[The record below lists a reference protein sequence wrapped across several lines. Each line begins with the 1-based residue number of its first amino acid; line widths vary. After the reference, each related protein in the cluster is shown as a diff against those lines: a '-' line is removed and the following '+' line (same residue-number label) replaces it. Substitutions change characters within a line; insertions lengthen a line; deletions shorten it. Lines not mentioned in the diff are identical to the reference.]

1 MPTVADIPPVIATWQ
16 REGLTPV
23 PATERIATLDVLRGF
38 ALFGI
43 LTVNMMGFSWP
54 VEMMMMRADF
64 WDAPIDVLAD
74 GAIQFLAEGKFY
86 PLFAFLFGVGAALQM
101 ERAESLGAKFTGRFC
116 RRLLVLLGFG
126 LAHALL
132 LWEGDILVWYAL
144 CGFLLLPF
152 RQRQPKTVLIW
163 AFICLLL
170 PALFILLIWALLAG
184 LSLIPEFAKSIQEA
198 WTQEPEAYTWQI
210 EESIRIFAQGSYAEI
225 FAERFSNLLYMW
237 MVGLFYVPTF
247 FAMFLV
253 GLYAGKRRLLQDFV
267 PNAGRIRQVLL
278 WGLLIGVP
286 ANLFYAAG
294 MAITDMTDVR
304 FVWLLCHAVL
314 IVGGPALSLAYAAAV
329 VLLLQREFWQRALRC
344 IATTGRM
351 ALSNYLLQSLICT
364 TIFYSYGLGLFG
376 AVGRATGLA
385 LACLIYVVQVGISV
399 WWLRRFQFGPMEWL
413 WRTLTYG
420 KRQPMRRPT

>member
-1 MPTVADIPPVIATWQ
+1 MQTAADIPPVISAWQ
-16 REGLTPV
+16 REALTPV
-23 PATERIATLDVLRGF
+23 PAQGRIAALDVLRGF

-43 LTVNMMGFSWP
+43 LTVNMLGFSWP
-54 VEMMMMRADF
+54 VEMMMLRADF
-64 WDAPIDVLAD
+64 WDAPADVIAD

-86 PLFAFLFGVGAALQM
+86 PLFAFLFGLGAALQM

-144 CGFLLLPF
+144 CGFLLIPF

-170 PALFILLIWALLAG
+170 PALFILMIWVLLVG

-198 WTQEPEAYTWQI
+198 LTQEPEAYTWEL

-253 GLYAGKRRLLQDFV
+253 GLYVGKRRLLQDFV
-267 PNAGRIRQVLL
+267 ANAGRIRQVLL
-278 WGLLIGVP
+278 WGLIIGVP

-294 MAITDMTDVR
+294 MAITDMTDAR
-304 FVWLLCHAVL
+304 FVWLLCHAVI

-329 VLLLQREFWQRALRC
+329 VLLLQSEFWQRGLRC
-344 IATTGRM
+344 IATAGRM

-376 AVGRATGLA
+376 SVGRASGLGLA
-385 LACLIYVVQVGISV
+385 ILIYVVQVGISV
-399 WWLRRFQFGPMEWL
+399 WWLQRFQFGPMEWL

-420 KRQPMRRPT
+420 KRQPMRRPI

>member
-1 MPTVADIPPVIATWQ
+1 MQTAAAIPPVISAWQ
-16 REGLTPV
+16 REALTPV
-23 PATERIATLDVLRGF
+23 PAQERIATLDVLRGF

-43 LTVNMMGFSWP
+43 LTVNMLGFSWP
-54 VEMMMMRADF
+54 VEMMMLRADF
-64 WDAPIDVLAD
+64 WDAPADVIAD

-86 PLFAFLFGVGAALQM
+86 PLFAFLFGLGAALQM

-132 LWEGDILVWYAL
+132 LWEGDILVWYAF

-170 PALFILLIWALLAG
+170 PALFILMIWVLLVG
-184 LSLIPEFAKSIQEA
+184 LSLIPEFAESIQEA
-198 WTQEPEAYTWQI
+198 LTQEPEAYTWQL

-253 GLYAGKRRLLQDFV
+253 GLYVGKRRLLQNFV
-267 PNAGRIRQVLL
+267 ANAGRIRQVLL
-278 WGLLIGVP
+278 WGLIIGVP

-304 FVWLLCHAVL
+304 FVWLLCHAVI

-329 VLLLQREFWQRALRC
+329 VLLMQSEFWQRGLRC
-344 IATTGRM
+344 IATAGRM

-376 AVGRATGLA
+376 SVGRATGLG
-385 LACLIYVVQVGISV
+385 LAILIYVVQVGISV
-399 WWLRRFQFGPMEWL
+399 WWLQRFQFGPMEWL

-420 KRQPMRRPT
+420 KRQPMRRPI

>member
-1 MPTVADIPPVIATWQ
+1 MQTVADIPPVISVWQ
-16 REGLTPV
+16 REALTPV
-23 PATERIATLDVLRGF
+23 PPQERIAMLDVLRGF

-43 LTVNMMGFSWP
+43 LTVNIIGFSWP
-54 VEMMMMRADF
+54 EEIMMMRADF
-64 WDAPIDVLAD
+64 WEAPVDVVAD

-86 PLFAFLFGVGAALQM
+86 PLFAFLFGLGAALQM
-101 ERAESLGAKFTGRFC
+101 ERAESRGAKFTGRFC
-116 RRLLVLLGFG
+116 RRLLVLLAIG

-152 RQRQPKTVLIW
+152 RQRQPRTVLIW

-170 PALFILLIWALLAG
+170 PALFILMIWALLAG

-198 WTQEPEAYTWQI
+198 LTQEPEAYTWQL
-210 EESIRIFAQGSYAEI
+210 EESIRIFAQGSYGEI
-225 FAERFSNLLYMW
+225 FAERLSNLLYMW
-237 MVGLFYVPTF
+237 VVGLFYVPTF

-253 GLYAGKRRLLQDFV
+253 GLYAGKQRLLQDFAV
-267 PNAGRIRQVLL
+267 HAGRIRQVLL
-278 WGLLIGVP
+278 WGLIVGVP

-314 IVGGPALSLAYAAAV
+314 IVGGPALSLAYAAAL
-329 VLLLQREFWQRALRC
+329 VLLLQSEFWQRGLRG
-344 IATTGRM
+344 IASTGRM

-376 AVGRATGLA
+376 SVGRATGLA
-385 LACLIYVVQVGISV
+385 LAVLIYVVQVGISV
-399 WWLRRFQFGPMEWL
+399 WWLKRFQFGPMEWL

-420 KRQPMRRPT
+420 KRQPMRRLI

>member
-1 MPTVADIPPVIATWQ
+1 MQTAAAIPPVISAWQ
-16 REGLTPV
+16 REALTPV
-23 PATERIATLDVLRGF
+23 PAQGRIATLDVLRGF

-43 LTVNMMGFSWP
+43 LTVNMLGFSWP
-54 VEMMMMRADF
+54 VEMMMLRADF
-64 WDAPIDVLAD
+64 WDAPADVIAD

-86 PLFAFLFGVGAALQM
+86 PLFAFLFGLGAALQM

-152 RQRQPKTVLIW
+152 RPRQPKTVLIW

-170 PALFILLIWALLAG
+170 PALFILMIWVLLVG

-198 WTQEPEAYTWQI
+198 LTQEPEAYTWQL

-253 GLYAGKRRLLQDFV
+253 GLYVGKRRLLQNFV
-267 PNAGRIRQVLL
+267 ANAGRIRQVLL
-278 WGLLIGVP
+278 WGLIIGVP

-294 MAITDMTDVR
+294 MAITDMTDAR
-304 FVWLLCHAVL
+304 FVWLLCHAVM

-329 VLLLQREFWQRALRC
+329 VLLLQSEFWQRGLHC

-376 AVGRATGLA
+376 SVGRATGLG
-385 LACLIYVVQVGISV
+385 LAILIYVVQVGISV
-399 WWLRRFQFGPMEWL
+399 WWLQRFQFGPMEWL

-420 KRQPMRRPT
+420 KRQPMRRPI